1 MVTIKAIPVA
11 CHEGPEAT
19 TASISL
25 VTSSS
30 CSDPIVDEV
39 RRLLTERPDVR
50 VEIGDWPDPAVHDVV
65 VACADALPDDRW
77 QDLDAFCE
85 AAGLAWHRVH
95 VDGPVVCVGP
105 FTVAGVSAGHRDW
118 RARRL
123 AASRNPERLLGHWSR
138 ADQVP
143 GPRPGSETVATA
155 AQLVVDDVLT
165 HLRGEYAPGADHEVR
180 VGGATLTRHRV
191 LPLPGQNSVAT
202 ATGTSPEDHLVDART
217 GIVTALRPSRP
228 GPYSSSLACVEAEV
242 SDTRVFA
249 PWRADPA
256 AGGATL
262 GDPGAARRAAL
273 GEAVER
279 YCGNA
284 IPPDLPRGTAR
295 DLRALGHRVVSPGAL
310 TLYSAAQYATP
321 GFPFVPLHDD
331 LTLDWTRGRD
341 LVTGDPVL
349 VPAAAV
355 HLNGPGTRPGDPAPV
370 SPPALAG
377 IAAGETASAAQR
389 AALEE
394 VLERDAVTVWWTT
407 GDRATT
413 LDVTGD
419 PVIAD
424 ALSGPVCGRLDARF
438 LLLPCL
444 VDVPVVA
451 VLLHDPH
458 RALIGVGTACRPT
471 TTAAAHKAL
480 TEALVSLEVQRE
492 LADPDSRFWADVRA
506 GRLPAAPYRP
516 FHADRSYR
524 DHYRA
529 DWRDLTSLEPN
540 VQLYLDLRMQAVA
553 LARTCPSTPAIPLDA
568 GPTVTGDPR
577 SAYLR
582 KLTGAGL
589 TAVGVDLTTDDVARA
604 GLRVSRVVVP
614 GLYQLA
620 PAAFPLLGG
629 TRLHRGPDDPVP
641 PPLPFS

>member
-1 MVTIKAIPVA
+1 MIAKATTVA
-11 CHEGPEAT
+11 HHQGPDAT

-25 VTSSS
+25 VTAPSG
-30 CSDPIVDEV
+30 SDPIADEV
-39 RRLLTERPDVR
+39 RRLLSERADVR
-50 VEIGDWPDPAVHDVV
+50 AEIGDRPDPAVHDVV
-65 VACADALPDDRW
+65 VACANALPDDRW
-77 QDLDAFCE
+77 QDLDALCE
-85 AAGLAWHRVH
+85 GAGLAWHRVH
-95 VDGPVVCVGP
+95 VEGPVVCVGP
-105 FTVAGVSAGHRDW
+105 FTMPGVSAGYRDW

-123 AASRNPERLLGHWSR
+123 AASRNPDGLLDRWSR
-138 ADQVP
+138 ADRVP
-143 GPRPGSETVATA
+143 GPRPNSETVVTA
-155 AQLVVDDVLT
+155 AQLVVDDVLA
-165 HLRGEYAPGADHEVR
+165 HLRGERAPGADHEVR
-180 VGGATLTRHRV
+180 ISGATLTRHPV
-191 LPLPGQNSVAT
+191 LPLPGKHSAGT
-202 ATGTSPEDHLVDART
+202 ATGTSPEDRLVDART
-217 GIVTALRPSRP
+217 GIVTALRASRP

-242 SDTRVFA
+242 CDTRVFA

-262 GDPGAARRAAL
+262 GDPDAARRAAL

-331 LTLDWTRGRD
+331 LTLDWARGCD
-341 LVTGDPVL
+341 LVTGDPML

-355 HLNGPGTRPGDPAPV
+355 HLNGPGTRPGGPAPV

-377 IAAGETASAAQR
+377 IAAGETATAAQR
-389 AALEE
+389 AAMEE
-394 VLERDAVTVWWTT
+394 VLERDAVTVWWAT
-407 GDRATT
+407 GDHATA

-424 ALSGPVCGRLDARF
+424 TLSGPVCGRLDARF

-444 VDVPVVA
+444 VDVPVAA

-458 RALIGVGTACRPT
+458 RGLIGVGTACRPT

-480 TEALVSLEVQRE
+480 TEALVSLEVARE
-492 LADPDSRFWADVRA
+492 LADPDSPFWTDVRA

-516 FHADRSYR
+516 FHDDRSYR
-524 DHYRA
+524 DLYRA

-540 VQLYLDLRMQAVA
+540 VQLYLDPRMQAVA
-553 LARTCPSTPAIPLDA
+553 LARTRPATPAIPLGA

-582 KLTGAGL
+582 ELTGAGL
-589 TAVGVDLTTDDVARA
+589 SAVGVDLTTDDVARA

-629 TRLHRGPDDPVP
+629 TRLDRDPDIPVP